1 MHHRYPFIVTKNNF
15 VIQSLPDNMTPLAL
29 LGWNHKRI
37 DKILKGFWHHGI
49 VSGRLW
55 RNGNARGSEWK
66 KPTLRSIPIG
76 HKVGVPQT
84 GRGRWASSTSGA
96 KNISTYCRNND
107 DAISMSDTRWGCQKI
122 KLTQD
127 LAWASSKTQK
137 SIFFISGLPEIVYQ
151 GTHISGRYKVQ
162 FVTCWWMIAKWS
174 NNNPMVPESFEDFVS
189 PLYTSKLS
197 NVGDWQRVILTGDF
211 YQKTV
216 IKSNCHI
223 IRCHIIWEALYLSL
237 LWRNS
242 GFPRKDANQAEL
254 LCRSNRFGEIH
265 IFPHNN
271 LGTEAPSGETWISQK
286 LWQV

>member
-49 VSGRLW
+49 VSGWLW

-151 GTHISGRYKVQ
+151 GTHISGGYKD
-162 FVTCWWMIAKWS
+162 TICS
-174 NNNPMVPESFEDFVS
+174 LVPD
-189 PLYTSKLS
+189 
-197 NVGDWQRVILTGDF
+197 DRQ
-211 YQKTV
+211 
-216 IKSNCHI
+216 I
-223 IRCHIIWEALYLSL
+223 I
-237 LWRNS
+237 N
-242 GFPRKDANQAEL
+242 
-254 LCRSNRFGEIH
+254 
-265 IFPHNN
+265 
-271 LGTEAPSGETWISQK
+271 
-286 LWQV
+286 